1 MSLRVTP
8 MTTQNFFVQALKSVG
23 LLPSNVLSPRMVL
36 ARLVPVSPVSV
47 MLTSAVAA
55 DAVLV
60 PWRPLLLR
68 SSAVVLLVLR
78 HQ

>member
-1 MSLRVTP
+1 MFLRVTP
-8 MTTQNFFVQALKSVG
+8 MTTQNFFIQALKSAG

-47 MLTSAVAA
+47 MLTFAVAA

-68 SSAVVLLVLR
+68 SPTVVLLALR

>member
-1 MSLRVTP
+1 
-8 MTTQNFFVQALKSVG
+8 
-23 LLPSNVLSPRMVL
+23 MVL
-36 ARLVPVSPVSV
+36 ARLAPESPVSV

-60 PWRPLLLR
+60 PWRPILLQ
-68 SSAVVLLVLR
+68 SPDVTLLALR

>member
-1 MSLRVTP
+1 
-8 MTTQNFFVQALKSVG
+8 
-23 LLPSNVLSPRMVL
+23 MVL

-47 MLTSAVAA
+47 MLIYAIIAA

-68 SSAVVLLVLR
+68 SPAVALLALR